1 MLLVDCP
8 VSTRFQRV
16 KQRNPDWSNAEIQAR
31 FDHQLTDVQRRNS
44 GAILIDNSGSLET
57 LKKSLDQALAKCI

>member
-1 MLLVDCP
+1 MK
-8 VSTRFQRV
+8 RFKLGSIINFQTF
-16 KQRNPDWSNAEIQAR
+16 E
-31 FDHQLTDVQRRNS
+31 RRDS